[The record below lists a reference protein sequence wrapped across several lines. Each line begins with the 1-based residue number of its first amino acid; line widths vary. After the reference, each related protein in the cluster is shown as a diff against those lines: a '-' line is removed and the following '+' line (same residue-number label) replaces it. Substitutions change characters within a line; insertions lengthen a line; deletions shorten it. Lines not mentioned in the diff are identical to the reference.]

1 MSDRTSELSWEE
13 HNQIGPELHRMR
25 QSIGELSLR
34 LAEIYG
40 GESRVTAISA
50 RAQKG
55 IDDLRQEL
63 DALLFREHAA
73 RSRMELMGVYY
84 GDEDSPS
91 AANRS
96 EPLPFE

>member
-1 MSDRTSELSWEE
+1 MSDRISELPWEE
-13 HNQIGPELHRMR
+13 HTQLGAELYRIR
-25 QSIGELSLR
+25 QRIGELSIR
-34 LAEIYG
+34 LSEIYG
-40 GESRVTAISA
+40 EGSRVGALA
-50 RAQKG
+50 GKAQKG

-63 DALLFREHAA
+63 DAILFREHAG
-73 RSRMELMGVYY
+73 RSRMELMRVYY

>member
-1 MSDRTSELSWEE
+1 MPDRTSELPWEE

-25 QSIGELSLR
+25 QRIGELSTR
-34 LAEIYG
+34 LSGVYG
-40 GESRVTAISA
+40 EGARVSALAA

-63 DALLFREHAA
+63 DALLFREHAG
-73 RSRMELMGVYY
+73 RSRVELMGVYY
-84 GDEDSPS
+84 GEEDSPS